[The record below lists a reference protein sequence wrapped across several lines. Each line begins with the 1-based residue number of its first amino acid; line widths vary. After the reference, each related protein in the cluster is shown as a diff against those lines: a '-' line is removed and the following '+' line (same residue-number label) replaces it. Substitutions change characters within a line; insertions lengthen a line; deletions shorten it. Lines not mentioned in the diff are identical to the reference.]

1 MKAIPWKMISFGVFF
16 AITGAFFGK
25 RYFDKMQN
33 VNIRLL
39 VSVFLFL
46 IGTAMIL
53 GFI

>member
-1 MKAIPWKMISFGVFF
+1 MISFGVLF
-16 AITGAFFGK
+16 ALTGTFFGK
-25 RYFDKMQN
+25 RYFDKKQN

-46 IGTAMIL
+46 IGTVMIL